1 MRHRRVLDNDAQVRV
16 GGAWYRPTVRRMV
29 TVF

>member
-1 MRHRRVLDNDAQVRV
+1 MRHSRVLDNDVQVRV
-16 GGAWYRPTVRRMV
+16 GGAWYRPPAFPMV